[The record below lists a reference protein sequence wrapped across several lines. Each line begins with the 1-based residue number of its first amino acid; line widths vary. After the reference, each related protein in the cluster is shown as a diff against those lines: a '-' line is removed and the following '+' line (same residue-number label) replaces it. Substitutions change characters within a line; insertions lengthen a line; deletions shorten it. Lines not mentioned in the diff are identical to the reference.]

1 MTQIDHDTT
10 DAREPGRERDAFF
23 PLTVGVAAIG
33 VWCGLLL
40 LGSIGAAG
48 LIAGLGAG
56 SWIVPAIASST
67 VFVGVRQWRRSRSCR
82 SSPTPYPAG
91 TATETVPSS
100 RSRR

>member
-1 MTQIDHDTT
+1 MTESDHDIK

-23 PLTVGVAAIG
+23 PLAVGVAVIG
-33 VWCGLLL
+33 VCCGLPM

-56 SWIVPAIASST
+56 SWLAAAIASFA

-82 SSPTPYPAG
+82 SCPVPDRAG

-100 RSRR
+100 RS